1 MVRVNNKWDIQWQP
15 GMTVRDLL
23 VICKFTHHYV
33 AVSVNGQLV
42 PAEEYDTRLVA
53 DGDEVQVI
61 HIIAGG

>member
-1 MVRVNNKWDIQWQP
+1 MVRVNNKWDIEWHP
-15 GMTVRDLL
+15 GMTIRDLL
-23 VICKFTHHYV
+23 VACNFTHHYV
-33 AVSVNGQLV
+33 AVSVNGRLV